1 MKTLTITNQKGGV
14 GKTTLVVNLAQFTAI
29 QHDKKVAVID
39 LDTQGNASWTLA
51 SDIVANVGDIFFDN
65 NDNKIEFNATR
76 KLNVISS
83 DFRLANIEKIDVV
96 DIADKLSKIK
106 ARLSEQGVDFF
117 IIDTPPSMGN
127 ALVSTLLVTDYVLCP
142 IELEAYSLQGVKK
155 MRTVIGNVKTRNTAL
170 TELGLLPSRVDNR
183 NHNHRKQLVEI
194 QQAFPELV
202 CPYSVFQR
210 ASIADA
216 VSDRSW
222 IGYNKKSSAKR
233 ATTELASLTNWVL
246 NKIELIQE
254 D

>member
-1 MKTLTITNQKGGV
+1 MKTLAITNQKGGV
-14 GKTTLVVNLAQFTAI
+14 GKTTLVINLAQFTAI

-65 NDNKIEFNATR
+65 KIESLNATR
-76 KLNVISS
+76 NLNVISS
-83 DFRLANIEKIDVV
+83 DYRLANIEKIDVV
-96 DIADKLSKIK
+96 EIAEKLGRIK
-106 ARLSEQGVDFF
+106 TRLSEQDVDFF

-155 MRTVIGNVKTRNTAL
+155 MRTVIGNVKSRNTAL
-170 TELGLLPSRVDNR
+170 KELGLLPSRVDNR
-183 NHNHRKQLVEI
+183 NHNHRKQLAEI

-210 ASIADA
+210 SSIADA

-222 IGYNKKSSAKR
+222 IGYNKKASAKR
-233 ATTELASLTNWVL
+233 ATAELASLTNWVL
-246 NKIELIQE
+246 NKIELA
-254 D
+254 

>member
-1 MKTLTITNQKGGV
+1 MKTLAITNQKGGV

-51 SDIVANVGDIFFDN
+51 SDIVANVGDIFF
-65 NDNKIEFNATR
+65 DNKIEFNATR

-233 ATTELASLTNWVL
+233 ATTELANLTNWVL